1 VRVSDIP
8 RPAAVLVQLSD
19 PHLGSRLARDGV
31 TAEDALARAVAA
43 VNGLD
48 IGVDLV
54 VVTGDLTDHGH
65 PAEYGALVAG
75 LDGLQA
81 PYVLLPGNHDDR
93 AALRAVLPATQSC
106 DPGPGA
112 IAGVATAGA
121 LRLVLLDSLVPGA
134 DRGHLGAG
142 QLAWLD
148 TQLAGDRRPTVVA
161 VHHPPL
167 RIGHTGLD
175 TMYLDDADAFGA
187 VIERHGHVERVICGH
202 GHRSIAARWRGT
214 TVTMAPSSIRQ
225 FAPTFAPE
233 FSFSRTDDAPAMAV
247 HLWLDGSLV
256 THIVSW

>member
-1 VRVSDIP
+1 MSDTP

-19 PHLGSRLARDGV
+19 PHLGSRLARDGA
-31 TAEDALARAVAA
+31 TADDALARAVAA

-48 IGVDLV
+48 IAVDLV
-54 VVTGDLTDHGH
+54 VVTGDLTDHGR
-65 PAEYGALVAG
+65 PAEYEALVTG
-75 LDGLQA
+75 LARLRA

-93 AALRAVLPATQSC
+93 DALRAVLPAAQSC
-106 DPGPGA
+106 DIATAA
-112 IAGVATAGA
+112 IACVATAGA
-121 LRLVLLDSLVPGA
+121 VRVVVLDSLVPGA
-134 DRGHLGAG
+134 ERGHLGTH

-148 TQLAGDRRPTVVA
+148 AQLAADPRPTVVA

-187 VIERHGHVERVICGH
+187 VIERHAHVERIICGH
-202 GHRSIAARWRGT
+202 GHRPVTARWRGT

-225 FAPTFAPE
+225 FAPTFGPE
-233 FSFSRTDDAPAMAV
+233 LSFRRTDEAPAMAV

-256 THIVSW
+256 THIVPW